1 MLGAPAF
8 PETPRPLAAEAFLI
22 GPWVS
27 VGRGPALG
35 ASGCRHRVAP
45 SGGPIRGPCSA
56 RGASG
61 IPRFRGA
68 PIAHELR
75 VPPLRV
81 RPDLLHA
88 ANVVLRGLVPVARV
102 PSPDA
107 SPDVSR
113 AIVVSQPVLLPLVAG
128 APDRVGVVD
137 VERGALVRVGP
148 RAPVGRGKVRT
159 LHLEQ
164 PDAVTAIRVGHG
176 PTTAVPQRRL
186 DPVALP
192 ERLRPD
198 DVLVD
203 SPLARAPLDDLVGG
217 AGEVSGDS

>member
-8 PETPRPLAAEAFLI
+8 PETPRPLAAEAFLL

-27 VGRGPALG
+27 VGRGRPG
-35 ASGCRHRVAP
+35 RVRLPP
-45 SGGPIRGPCSA
+45 SGGPIRGPSSA

-137 VERGALVRVGP
+137 
-148 RAPVGRGKVRT
+148 
-159 LHLEQ
+159 
-164 PDAVTAIRVGHG
+164 
-176 PTTAVPQRRL
+176 
-186 DPVALP
+186 
-192 ERLRPD
+192 
-198 DVLVD
+198 
-203 SPLARAPLDDLVGG
+203 
-217 AGEVSGDS
+217 